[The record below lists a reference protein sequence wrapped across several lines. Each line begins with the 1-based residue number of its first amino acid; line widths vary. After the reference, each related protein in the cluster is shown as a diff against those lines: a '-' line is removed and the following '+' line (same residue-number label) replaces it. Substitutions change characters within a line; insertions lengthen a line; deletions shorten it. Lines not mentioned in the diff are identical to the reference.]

1 MFDQAEIVVRGGD
14 GGDGAISFRREK
26 YVPYGGPDG
35 GDGGIGGNVILVA
48 DPAVTSLKI
57 FHRKQFYRAENSTNG
72 SGKKRHG
79 RNGAD
84 LILRVPVGTVVSRK
98 TTIGDSALLG
108 DLQQADQQV
117 VVARG
122 GKGGW
127 GNIHFT
133 SPTNQAPR
141 IAQKGAL
148 GEENELLLELRLIAD
163 VGIIGYPN
171 AGKSTLLSAVSAARP
186 KIASYPFTTLEPVLG
201 VVKVGDLSFITAEIP
216 GLIEGAHLGRGL
228 GHDFLRHAMRTKMF
242 VHLIDGGSQ
251 SPVDDMIRVNNEL
264 AMFDSS
270 LAEKPQVVVINKIDL
285 PEVRERTKEI
295 EAAFVEA
302 GVDVIFIS
310 AEMKEGIDNLLKVV
324 AGKLKEIKTIQ
335 EALPKAPQAVFR
347 PQPRVRGGRVRK
359 EGEVFVVEAPS
370 LERVTM
376 LRGATSAEITLEL
389 KKRFKRL
396 GVDKALEKAGIKP
409 GDKVRC
415 GSLEWEWT

>member
-1 MFDQAEIVVRGGD
+1 MFDQAEIVVRGGA

-35 GDGGIGGNVILVA
+35 GDGGSGGNVILVA

-57 FHRKQFYRAENSTNG
+57 FRWKQFYRAEDATSG
-72 SGKKRHG
+72 SGKKKHG
-79 RNGAD
+79 KNGAG

-98 TTIGDSALLG
+98 TSIGDSALLR

-127 GNIHFT
+127 GNIRFT

-141 IAQKGAL
+141 IAQKGAP
-148 GEENELLLELRLIAD
+148 GEENELILELRLIAD

-171 AGKSTLLSAVSAARP
+171 AGKSTLLTAVSAARP

-201 VVKVGDLSFITAEIP
+201 AVQVGDLSFITAEIP
-216 GLIEGAHLGRGL
+216 GLIDGAHLGKGL

-242 VHLIDGGSQ
+242 VHLIDGGLQ

-264 AMFDSS
+264 ALFDSS
-270 LAEKPQVVVINKIDL
+270 LAGKPQVVVINKIDL
-285 PEVRERTKEI
+285 PEVRERMKDI
-295 EAAFVEA
+295 EASFVEA

-310 AEMKEGIDNLLKVV
+310 AETREGVDKLLNEV
-324 AGKLKEIKTIQ
+324 ARKLKEIKTIQ
-335 EALPKAPQAVFR
+335 EALPKAPQVVFR
-347 PQPRVRGGRVRK
+347 PQPKIRGGRVRK
-359 EGEVFVVEAPS
+359 EGDVFVVEAPG

-376 LRGATSAEITLEL
+376 LRGAASADITLEL

-415 GSLEWEWT
+415 GSLEWEWA

>member
-1 MFDQAEIVVRGGD
+1 MFDRAEIVVRGGD

-35 GDGGIGGNVILVA
+35 GDGGSGGNVILVA

-57 FHRKQFYRAENSTNG
+57 FHRKQFYRAENSAKG

-201 VVKVGDLSFITAEIP
+201 AVQVDDLSFITAEIP

-264 AMFDSS
+264 AMFNSS

-285 PEVRERTKEI
+285 PEVRERMKDI

-310 AEMKEGIDNLLKVV
+310 AEMKKGIDRLLNEV

-359 EGEVFVVEAPS
+359 EGDVFVVEAPS

-409 GDKVRC
+409 GNKVRC